1 MTGGEVERTFV
12 MVKPGAVG
20 RGLVGEVLGRFEKR
34 GFRIRAMK
42 MMTVDNDLAGEHYAE
57 HREKDFF
64 GELVGSITSGPVV
77 AMVLEGPEAISVV
90 RKMMGSTNPLAA
102 EPGTIRGDYALEI
115 VANIVHGSDGPESAK
130 REINLYFSEGE
141 LN

>member
-1 MTGGEVERTFV
+1 MERTFV
-12 MVKPGAVG
+12 LVKPGAV
-20 RGLVGEVLGRFEKR
+20 RRSLVGEVVSRFERR
-34 GFRIRAMK
+34 GFRILAMK
-42 MMTVDNDLAGEHYAE
+42 MLTVDTELAADHYAE
-57 HREKDFF
+57 HKEKDFF

-102 EPGTIRGDYALEI
+102 EPGTIRGDYGLEI
-115 VANIVHGSDGPESAK
+115 VANIVHGSDGPESAQ
-130 REINLYFSEGE
+130 REIALYFSEGE